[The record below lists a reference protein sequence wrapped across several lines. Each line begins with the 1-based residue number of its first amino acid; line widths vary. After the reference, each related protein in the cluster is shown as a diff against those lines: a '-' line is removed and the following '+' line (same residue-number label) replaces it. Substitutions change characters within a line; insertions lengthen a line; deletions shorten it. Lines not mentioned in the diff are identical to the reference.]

1 MVKLL
6 KVLSQLQFLS
16 PSNLG
21 RLFVAIRQN
30 GINLMLLFTLT
41 ERAGSQKTALVDS
54 RETVTYLELKSRCE
68 HLAYHFANQ
77 YGVKKGQKVAF
88 LCHNHS
94 SFVQGMFAASRL
106 GADIYMLH
114 SSMSQLQFNRLVE
127 EQSFDFLIY
136 DDEFKDLI
144 ENSSYERSTLVSY
157 HEEKVSI
164 NSLSDSKRHKKGRL
178 PAASS
183 GKIVLLTG
191 GTTGKPKQVT
201 HKPSLFHFL
210 APFAALMNR
219 LQLPSFNTAYIATP
233 IYHGYGIAILLS
245 FLALGKQVVIQESF
259 DVQRACDLIR
269 RHKVEVVTVVPLM
282 IHKMLRHNP
291 TSLHS
296 LACIA
301 SGGAKLH
308 PVLVREVHN
317 ELGSVLYNLYGTSEA
332 GLNLIATP
340 EDLQY
345 DANTLGRR
353 IPGGDLQVVKDG
365 AKVEPGTIG
374 EFCIRNK
381 WSMQSRKNRW
391 IQTGDV
397 GYRDENGYYFLCGRT
412 DDLIISAGNNIYPG
426 EVETV
431 LRDHPNVEDA
441 AVVGIEDVYAG
452 HILKAYVQL
461 YDEKLTE
468 EELVSWL
475 RERLTTYQLPR
486 EIVFVKE
493 LPYTAVG
500 KLDRKQLEVIKYVE
514 VWNYK

>member
-1 MVKLL
+1 MTVRMVKLL
-6 KVLSQLQFLS
+6 KVLSQLHFLS

-41 ERAGSQKTALVDS
+41 EKAGSQNTALVDS
-54 RETVTYLELKSRCE
+54 RETVTYQELKTRCE
-68 HLAYHFANQ
+68 HLAYHLAEQ
-77 YGVKKGQKVAF
+77 YGVKKGHKVAF
-88 LCHNHS
+88 LCKNHA

-114 SSMSQLQFNRLVE
+114 CSMSQLHFNRLVE
-127 EQSFDFLIY
+127 EQSFNLLIY
-136 DDEFKDLI
+136 DEEFEDLI
-144 ENSSYERSTLVSY
+144 ENSSYEHSTLVSY
-157 HEEKVSI
+157 HEEKISI
-164 NSLSDSKRHKKGRL
+164 NRLSDSKRPHQGKL

-183 GKIVLLTG
+183 GKIVMLTG
-191 GTTGKPKQVT
+191 GTTGSPKQVI

-210 APFAALMNR
+210 APFTALLNR
-219 LQLPSFNTAYIATP
+219 LKLPSFNTAYIATP
-233 IYHGYGIAILLS
+233 IYHGYGLAILLS
-245 FLALGKQVVIQESF
+245 FLALGKKVVIQENF

-269 RHKVEVVTVVPLM
+269 QHKIEVVTVVPLM
-282 IHKMLRHNP
+282 IHKMLRHDP

-353 IPGGDLQVVKDG
+353 IPGGDLQIVKDG
-365 AKVEPGTIG
+365 VEVDPGAIG

-381 WSMQSRKNRW
+381 WSMQNRKNRW

-441 AVVGIEDVYAG
+441 AVIGVEDVYAG
-452 HILKAYVQL
+452 HILKAYIQV
-461 YDEKLTE
+461 YDEVMPE
-468 EELVSWL
+468 EALLSWL
-475 RERLTTYQLPR
+475 RERVTTYQLPR

-493 LPYTAVG
+493 LPYTEVG
-500 KLDRKQLEVIKYVE
+500 KLDRKRLKTITRADE
-514 VWNYK
+514 

>member
-16 PSNLG
+16 PSNLV
-21 RLFVAIRQN
+21 RLFIAIRQN

-41 ERAGSQKTALVDS
+41 EKVGSQNTALVDS
-54 RETVTYLELKSRCE
+54 RETVTYQELKTRCK
-68 HLAYHFANQ
+68 HLAYHFADQ
-77 YGVKKGQKVAF
+77 FGVKKGQKVAF

-94 SFVQGMFAASRL
+94 FFVQGMFAASRL

-114 SSMSQLQFNRLVE
+114 CSMSQLQFNRLVE
-127 EQSFDFLIY
+127 EQPFDLLIY
-136 DDEFKDLI
+136 DEMFEELI
-144 ENSSYERSTLVSY
+144 ENSSYERSTLASY
-157 HEEKVSI
+157 HRDKDSI
-164 NSLSDSKRHKKGRL
+164 NRLSRSKRHHKGKL

-183 GKIVLLTG
+183 GKLVLLTG

-210 APFAALMNR
+210 APFTALMNR

-233 IYHGYGIAILLS
+233 IYHGYGISILLS
-245 FLALGKQVVIQESF
+245 FLALGKKVVIQENF
-259 DVQRACDLIR
+259 EVQRACDLIQ

-282 IHKMLRHNP
+282 IHKMLRHDP

-308 PVLVREVHN
+308 PFLVREVHN
-317 ELGSVLYNLYGTSEA
+317 ELGNVLYNLYGTSEA

-353 IPGGDLQVVKDG
+353 IPGGDLQVMKDG
-365 AKVEPGTIG
+365 VEVEPGAIG

-397 GYRDENGYYFLCGRT
+397 GYQDENGYYFLCGRT

-441 AVVGIEDVYAG
+441 AVIGIEDMYAG

-461 YDEKLTE
+461 YDEKMTE
-468 EELVSWL
+468 EGLVSWL
-475 RERLTTYQLPR
+475 REQVTTYQVPR

-500 KLDRKQLEVIKYVE
+500 KLDRKRLEII
-514 VWNYK
+514 NHSCR